1 MKGIIPGWCSRIEE
15 KSSFNDEPTVGSSC
29 SPTSSTP
36 STKDSPT
43 IAQDPVPG
51 KDVKEGMNE
60 ASSLEDISFKPS
72 ALIRWTRTKFCPECG
87 KYKVGDTKEDM
98 ISACDKMWRKYMRL
112 SDSHCPLWTQCRV
125 KVIDGSDKEVSLWER
140 MPRIIGR
147 S

>member
-1 MKGIIPGWCSRIEE
+1 MKHHLWKTYLSSAARVYTITADDDAVDLLIGQWTVELIP
-15 KSSFNDEPTVGSSC
+15 
-29 SPTSSTP
+29 SPSDTSHFHT
-36 STKDSPT
+36 
-43 IAQDPVPG
+43 QVLRLQ
-51 KDVKEGMNE
+51 E
-60 ASSLEDISFKPS
+60 PS

-125 KVIDGSDKEVSLWER
+125 EVIDGSDKEVSLWER

>member
-1 MKGIIPGWCSRIEE
+1 MLRSWSTGRRLFSTQVFSDE
-15 KSSFNDEPTVGSSC
+15 KRR
-29 SPTSSTP
+29 
-36 STKDSPT
+36 
-43 IAQDPVPG
+43 
-51 KDVKEGMNE
+51 
-60 ASSLEDISFKPS
+60 PS

-125 KVIDGSDKEVSLWER
+125 EVIDGSDKEVSLWER